1 MKTAPIAR
9 KVQINGIVQ
18 GVGFR
23 PFVFQAAHRHGIR
36 GTVANT
42 ATGVLIHAEGA
53 PEKIADFCRELT
65 QSPPPLAHITALTIS
80 EEAPAGRAAFTIVAS
95 SRRDQRG
102 TLISPDVAVCADCLA
117 ELFDPAN
124 RRFRYPFINCTNC
137 GPRYTIIEDIPYDR
151 PKTSMKAFA
160 MCPQCRAEYDDPLD
174 RRFHAQPNACAVC
187 GPSLGLRAAAGAP
200 VAFEDVIAAAAGLLK
215 AGAIVAVKGLGGY
228 HLAVDAEN
236 PAAVARLRRRKHR
249 DDKPFAV
256 MSRDLQTVARY
267 ARANAAEAALLASGQ
282 RPIVLL
288 RKTSPHPLAAAIAP
302 GNRWIG
308 VMLPYTPLHHLLLAE
323 GFLALVMTSG
333 NLSAEPIAIANDEA
347 LARLGGIADY
357 FLVHNRDI
365 ILRSDDSVVRHAAGA
380 TRFLRRSRG
389 FVPTPV
395 FLKDPIPPILAC
407 GDELKNTVC
416 LTRGDQAF
424 VSQHVGD
431 MENLATFEF
440 FRQTVDHLKRILD
453 ISPQAVA
460 HDLHPDYLSTR
471 FAEDQSGLRRV
482 AVQHHHAH
490 IVSCL
495 AENRAA
501 GPVIGL
507 AFDGTGYGSDGAIW
521 GGEVLVAEAAG
532 FRRAAHLA
540 YVPLPGGAAAIRA
553 PWRMALSYLW
563 DAFGDDY
570 RKLDLPLLK
579 ARDAA
584 RIETVAAM
592 VRRGLNAPP
601 TSSLGR
607 LFDAVAALAGIR
619 YHVTFEGQA
628 AMELEMAACGAP
640 ERPYAVG
647 WEEGTI
653 KRIPPAPLVRALVA
667 DLLAGVPAAVVS
679 DRFHATLVDLFTRL
693 CAALRL
699 ETGIGQVALSGGV
712 FQNLLLFT
720 GLKESLES
728 QGFTVLSHAHVPTN
742 DGGIALGQAVAAAA
756 LVQAERSGGGP
767 PAKGA

>member
-1 MKTAPIAR
+1 
-9 KVQINGIVQ
+9 
-18 GVGFR
+18 
-23 PFVFQAAHRHGIR
+23 
-36 GTVANT
+36 
-42 ATGVLIHAEGA
+42 
-53 PEKIADFCRELT
+53 
-65 QSPPPLAHITALTIS
+65 
-80 EEAPAGRAAFTIVAS
+80 VAS

-174 RRFHAQPNACAVC
+174 RRFHAQPNACAAC
-187 GPSLGLRAAAGAP
+187 GPSVALRAAGGAP
-200 VAFEDVIAAAAGLLK
+200 LACNDVIAAAVDLLK

-267 ARANAAEAALLASGQ
+267 ATATPAEAALLSSCQ

-288 RKTSPHPLAAAIAP
+288 PKTSPHPLAAAIAP

-395 FLKDPIPPILAC
+395 FLKDPLPPILAC
-407 GDELKNTVC
+407 GAELKNTVC

-453 ISPQAVA
+453 ISPQVVA

-521 GGEVLVAEAAG
+521 GGEVLVAEAAR

-628 AMELEMAACGAP
+628 AMELEMAAGGAP

-647 WEEGTI
+647 WEEGAI

-720 GLKESLES
+720 GLKESLQS

-756 LVQAERSGGGP
+756 LVQAERSGSGP
-767 PAKGA
+767 PANGA

>member
-1 MKTAPIAR
+1 MKTAPVAR
-9 KVQINGIVQ
+9 KVEINGIVQ

-23 PFVFQAAHRHGIR
+23 PFVYQAAHRHGVR

-42 ATGVLIHAEGA
+42 ATGVCIHVEGA
-53 PEKIADFCRELT
+53 PEKIAAFCRELAE
-65 QSPPPLAHITALTIS
+65 SPPPLAHITAMVIS
-80 EEAPAGRAAFTIVAS
+80 EETPAGRTAFTIAAS
-95 SRRDQRG
+95 SRQDQRG
-102 TLISPDVAVCADCLA
+102 TLISPDVAVCDDCLA

-137 GPRYTIIEDIPYDR
+137 GPRYTIIDDIPYDR
-151 PKTSMKAFA
+151 SKTSMKAFA
-160 MCPQCRAEYDDPLD
+160 MCPQCQAEYDDPMD

-187 GPSLGLRAAAGAP
+187 GPSVGLRAAGGAP
-200 VAFEDVIAAAAGLLK
+200 VACDDAVAAAADLLK

-236 PAAVARLRRRKHR
+236 PAAVARLRLRKHR

-256 MSRDLQTVARY
+256 MSRDLTAVAHY
-267 ARANAAEAALLASGQ
+267 ARATPAEAALLTACQ

-288 RKTSPHPLAAAIAP
+288 AKSSPQPLAAAIAP

-323 GFLALVMTSG
+323 EFSALVMTSG
-333 NLSAEPIAIANDEA
+333 NLSEEPIAIANDDA
-347 LARLGGIADY
+347 LARLEEIADY
-357 FLVHNRDI
+357 FLVHDRDI
-365 ILRSDDSVVRHAAGA
+365 ILRSDDSVVRRAAGA

-395 FLKDPIPPILAC
+395 FLKDPTPPILAC
-407 GDELKNTVC
+407 GAELKNTVC

-424 VSQHVGD
+424 VSQHIGD

-440 FRQTVDHLKRILD
+440 FQETVNHLKRILD
-453 ISPQAVA
+453 ITPRVVA

-471 FAEDQSGLRRV
+471 FAEAQGDLRCV
-482 AVQHHHAH
+482 GVQHHHAH
-490 IVSCL
+490 IVSCM
-495 AENRAA
+495 AENQVA

-521 GGEVLVAEAAG
+521 GGEVLVAEAAR

-540 YVPLPGGAAAIRA
+540 YVPLPGGAAAIRE

-563 DAFGDDY
+563 DAFGEDY

-579 ARDAA
+579 TGDASK
-584 RIETVAAM
+584 IETVAAM
-592 VRRGLNAPP
+592 IRRRFNAPP

-628 AMELEMAACGAP
+628 AMELEMAASGAP

-647 WEEGTI
+647 WEEGAV
-653 KRIPPAPLVRALVA
+653 KRIPPAPIVRAVVA

-679 DRFHATLVDLFTRL
+679 DRFHASLVDLFSRL

-699 ETGIGQVALSGGV
+699 ETGIGRVALSGGV

-720 GLKESLES
+720 SLKENLEK
-728 QGFTVLSHAHVPTN
+728 QGFTVFSHARVPTN
-742 DGGIALGQAVAAAA
+742 DGGIALGQAVVAAA
-756 LVQAERSGGGP
+756 LLQDERPGGEAPVSG
-767 PAKGA
+767 A

>member
-9 KVQINGIVQ
+9 KVEINGIVQ

-42 ATGVLIHAEGA
+42 ATGVSIHAEGA
-53 PEKIADFCRELT
+53 PEMIADFCRELAEK
-65 QSPPPLAHITALTIS
+65 PPPLAHITAMTIS
-80 EEAPAGRAAFTIVAS
+80 EEAPAGRTAFTIAAS
-95 SRRDQRG
+95 SGQDLRG

-137 GPRYTIIEDIPYDR
+137 GPRYTIIGDIPYDR
-151 PKTSMKAFA
+151 PKTSMKVFA
-160 MCPQCRAEYDDPLD
+160 MCPQCRAEYDDPTD

-187 GPSLGLRAAAGAP
+187 GPSVGLRAAGGTS
-200 VAFEDVIAAAAGLLK
+200 VASEDAITAAAGLLK

-236 PAAVARLRRRKHR
+236 PAAVARLRLRKHR

-256 MSRDLQTVARY
+256 MSRDLAAVARY
-267 ARANAAEAALLASGQ
+267 ARATPAEVALLTSWQ

-288 RKTSPHPLAAAIAP
+288 VKTSPHPLAAAIAP

-308 VMLPYTPLHHLLLAE
+308 VLLAYTPLHHLLLAE
-323 GFLALVMTSG
+323 EFSALVMTSG
-333 NLSAEPIAIANDEA
+333 NLSEEPIAIANDDA
-347 LARLGGIADY
+347 LARLERIADY
-357 FLVHNRDI
+357 FLVHDRDI
-365 ILRSDDSVVRHAAGA
+365 LLRSDDSVVRRAAGA

-389 FVPTPV
+389 FVPTPI
-395 FLKDPIPPILAC
+395 FLKDPTPPILAC
-407 GDELKNTVC
+407 GAALKNTVC

-424 VSQHVGD
+424 VSQHIGD

-440 FRQTVDHLKRILD
+440 FEETVNHLKRILD
-453 ISPQAVA
+453 ITPRVVA

-471 FAEDQSGLRRV
+471 FAEAQGDLRRV
-482 AVQHHHAH
+482 GVQHHHAH
-490 IVSCL
+490 IVSCM
-495 AENRAA
+495 AENQVV

-521 GGEVLVAEAAG
+521 GGEVLVVEAAR

-540 YVPLPGGAAAIRA
+540 YVPLPGGAAAIRE

-579 ARDAA
+579 TLEARK
-584 RIETVAAM
+584 IETVAAM
-592 VRRGLNAPP
+592 IRRRVNAPP

-619 YHVTFEGQA
+619 YHITFEGQA
-628 AMELEMAACGAP
+628 AMELEMAASGAP
-640 ERPYAVG
+640 VRPYAVG
-647 WEEGTI
+647 WEKGAVT
-653 KRIPPAPLVRALVA
+653 RIPPAPIIRGVVA
-667 DLLAGVPAAVVS
+667 DLVAGVPAAVVS
-679 DRFHATLVDLFTRL
+679 DRFHCTLVDLFTRL
-693 CAALRL
+693 CAALRV
-699 ETGIGQVALSGGV
+699 ETGLGRVALSGGV
-712 FQNLLLFT
+712 FQNILLFT
-720 GLKESLES
+720 GLKESLER
-728 QGFTVLSHAHVPTN
+728 QGFAVISHTRVPTN
-742 DGGIALGQAVAAAA
+742 DGGIALGQAVVAAA
-756 LVQAERSGGGP
+756 LTQNEGPVGEASKGG
-767 PAKGA
+767 A

>member
-1 MKTAPIAR
+1 MKIAPIAR
-9 KVQINGIVQ
+9 KVEINGIVQ

-42 ATGVLIHAEGA
+42 ATGVSIHAEGA
-53 PEKIADFCRELT
+53 PEKIADFCRELAE
-65 QSPPPLAHITALTIS
+65 SPPPLAHITAMRIF
-80 EEAPAGRAAFTIVAS
+80 EEAAAGQTAFTITAS
-95 SRRDQRG
+95 SGRDRRG

-137 GPRYTIIEDIPYDR
+137 GPRYTIIADIPYDR
-151 PKTSMKAFA
+151 PKTAMKAFA
-160 MCPQCRAEYDDPLD
+160 MCPQCQAEYDDPLD
-174 RRFHAQPNACAVC
+174 RRFHAQPNACAAC
-187 GPSLGLRAAAGAP
+187 GPSAGLCAAAGAP
-200 VAFEDVIAAAAGLLK
+200 LVCNDAIAAAADLLK

-236 PAAVARLRRRKHR
+236 PAALARLRRRKHR

-256 MSRDLQTVARY
+256 MSRDLQAVARY
-267 ARANAAEAALLASGQ
+267 ARVTPAEAALLTSCQ

-288 RKTSPHPLAAAIAP
+288 AKNSPHPLAAAIAP

-308 VMLPYTPLHHLLLAE
+308 VMLPYTPVHHLLLAE

-347 LARLGGIADY
+347 LDRLEGIADY
-357 FLVHNRDI
+357 FLVHDRDI
-365 ILRSDDSVVRHAAGA
+365 LLRSDDSVVRHAAGA

-395 FLKDPIPPILAC
+395 FLKDPTPPILAC
-407 GDELKNTVC
+407 GAELKNTVC

-440 FRQTVDHLKRILD
+440 FQETVNHLKRILD
-453 ISPQAVA
+453 ITPRVVA

-471 FAEDQSGLRRV
+471 FAEAQGGLRRV
-482 AVQHHHAH
+482 GVQHHHAH

-495 AENRAA
+495 AENQAA

-507 AFDGTGYGSDGAIW
+507 AFDGTGYGTDGAIW
-521 GGEVLVAEAAG
+521 GGEVLLVEAAR

-540 YVPLPGGAAAIRA
+540 YVPLPGGAAAIRE

-628 AMELEMAACGAP
+628 AMELEMAAGGAP

-647 WEEGTI
+647 WEEGAVR
-653 KRIPPAPLVRALVA
+653 RIPPAPIIRGVVA

-679 DRFHATLVDLFTRL
+679 GRFHATLVDLFTRL
-693 CAALRL
+693 CAALRV
-699 ETGIGQVALSGGV
+699 ETGIERVALSGGV

-720 GLKESLES
+720 GLKDSLEK
-728 QGFTVLSHAHVPTN
+728 QGFTVFSHTRVPTS
-742 DGGIALGQAVAAAA
+742 DGGIALGQAVVAAA
-756 LVQAERSGGGP
+756 LLQDERLAGEAP
-767 PAKGA
+767 ENGA

>member
-9 KVQINGIVQ
+9 KVEINGIVQ

-23 PFVFQAAHRHGIR
+23 PFVYQAARRHGIG

-42 ATGVLIHAEGA
+42 ASGVRIHAEGA
-53 PEKIADFCRELT
+53 PEKVAAFCRELT
-65 QSPPPLAHITALTIS
+65 QSPPPLARITAITIS

-95 SRRDQRG
+95 SRRDRRG

-137 GPRYTIIEDIPYDR
+137 GPRYTIIADIPYDR

-174 RRFHAQPNACAVC
+174 RRFHAQPNACAAC
-187 GPSLGLRAAAGAP
+187 GPSVALRAAGGAP
-200 VAFEDVIAAAAGLLK
+200 VAGDDAIAAAADLLK
-215 AGAIVAVKGLGGY
+215 TGAIVAVKGLGGY

-249 DDKPFAV
+249 DAKPFAV
-256 MSRDLQTVARY
+256 MSRDLQAVARY
-267 ARANAAEAALLASGQ
+267 ARLTAAEAALLTSCQ

-288 RKTSPHPLAAAIAP
+288 PKTSPHPLAAAIAP

-308 VMLPYTPLHHLLLAE
+308 VMLPYTPVHYLLLAE
-323 GFLALVMTSG
+323 GFGALVMTSA

-347 LARLGGIADY
+347 LTRLEGIADY
-357 FLVHNRDI
+357 FLVHDRDI
-365 ILRSDDSVVRHAAGA
+365 LLRSDDSVVRHAAGA

-395 FLKDPIPPILAC
+395 LLKDPVPPILAC
-407 GDELKNTVC
+407 GAELKNTVC

-431 MENLATFEF
+431 MQNLATFEF

-453 ISPQAVA
+453 ISPQVVA

-482 AVQHHHAH
+482 GVQHHHAH

-540 YVPLPGGAAAIRA
+540 YVPLPGGAAAIRE

-563 DAFGDDY
+563 DAFGEDY
-570 RKLDLPLLK
+570 RKLDLPLL
-579 ARDAA
+579 RTLAA
-584 RIETVAAM
+584 TQIETVAAM
-592 VRRGLNAPP
+592 IRRGLNAPP

-607 LFDAVAALAGIR
+607 LFDAVAALGGIR
-619 YHVTFEGQA
+619 YHVSFEGQA
-628 AMELEMAACGAP
+628 AMELEMAAGGVP

-647 WEEGTI
+647 WEEGAVR
-653 KRIPPAPLVRALVA
+653 RIPPAPMVRAVVA

-679 DRFHATLVDLFTRL
+679 GRFHATLVDLFTRL

-699 ETGIGQVALSGGV
+699 ETGIGRVALSGGV

-720 GLKESLES
+720 GLKESLEN
-728 QGFTVLSHAHVPTN
+728 QGFIVLSHTRVPTN

-756 LVQAERSGGGP
+756 LLQTEPPGGGP